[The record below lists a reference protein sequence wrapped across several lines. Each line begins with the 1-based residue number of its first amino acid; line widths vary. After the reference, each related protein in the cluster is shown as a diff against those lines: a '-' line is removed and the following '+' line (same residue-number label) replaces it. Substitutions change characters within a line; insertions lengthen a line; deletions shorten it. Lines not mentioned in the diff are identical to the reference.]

1 MTGEGEKER
10 EEDRDECK
18 VGRQQLQIKQNN
30 EQDEHWMKL
39 KRIIKPSHLINFY

>member
-18 VGRQQLQIKQNN
+18 EGRLQIKQNN
-30 EQDEHWMKL
+30 EQDE
-39 KRIIKPSHLINFY
+39 IKTYH